1 MLTRTQQERA
11 DAYRAAML
19 ARIAQAT
26 EEARRRQ
33 RQPRA
38 NT

>member
-1 MLTRTQQERA
+1 MLTNNRQARA
-11 DAYRAAML
+11 EAYRAEML
-19 ARIAQAT
+19 ARIAAAA